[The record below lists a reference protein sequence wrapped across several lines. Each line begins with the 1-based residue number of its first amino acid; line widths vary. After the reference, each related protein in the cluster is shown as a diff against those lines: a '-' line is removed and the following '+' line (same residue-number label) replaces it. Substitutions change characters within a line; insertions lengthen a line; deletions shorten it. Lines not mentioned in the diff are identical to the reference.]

1 MGGMMAMPLSK
12 AAEVLAGRCV
22 SADVLFRGV
31 STDTRQLRQGNLFV
45 ALQGPHHDGHDYLEA
60 ARERGA
66 VAAAVSRITN
76 ASLPLLEVD
85 DTRLA
90 LGRLAA
96 YWRAQFTLPVV
107 AVTGSNGKTTVR
119 SMTHAILSLAGRT
132 LATQGNL
139 NNDIGL
145 PLTLFR
151 LGPEDRYAV
160 LEMGANHPGE
170 IDYLAAIARPD
181 IAVVTNAGPAHLEGF
196 GDVAGVARAKGE
208 LFARLEAQGVAII
221 NADDRYAPL
230 WRELAA
236 RCRVVEFG
244 LQSDAAVHAR
254 WQGDVSGSQ
263 VSLFTPWGDTEFHLP
278 LPGRHNVMNALAA
291 STAALAAGAGLDA
304 VSQGLASLSPVA
316 GRFTVHRLPQG
327 ITVIDDTYNANPGSL
342 QAAIDV
348 LATAGGETWLVLG
361 DMGEL
366 GEGALELH
374 REAGNRARIAG
385 VDRLF
390 TLGDLSRAAAESFGG
405 NAAAFD
411 TPEELVT
418 ALREAV
424 HGGLHVLVKG
434 SRRMRMERVVEALGV
449 AAHDQLPA
457 RPGARQ

>member
-1 MGGMMAMPLSK
+1 MMAMQLSQ
-12 AAEVLAGRCV
+12 AADVMSGRRV
-22 SADVLFRGV
+22 SADVAFRGV
-31 STDTRQLRQGNLFV
+31 SIDTRQLQPGSLFV
-45 ALQGPHHDGHDYLEA
+45 ALRGSNHDGHDYLDA

-66 VAAAVSRITN
+66 AAAVVSRVPKT
-76 ASLPLLEVD
+76 ALPLIEVA
-85 DTRLA
+85 DTRHA

-96 YWRAQFTLPVV
+96 SWRSTFTLPVV

-119 SMTHAILSLAGRT
+119 SMTHAILSRVGRT

-145 PLTLFR
+145 PLTLVG
-151 LGPEDRYAV
+151 LAPEDRFAV

-170 IDYLAAIARPD
+170 IDYLASIAQPG

-208 LFARLEAQGVAII
+208 LFARLGAQGVAII

-230 WRELAA
+230 WRDLAA
-236 RCRVVEFG
+236 HCRVLEFG
-244 LQSDAAVHAR
+244 LQGDAAVRAAWR
-254 WQGDVSGSQ
+254 GDVDGSRIAL
-263 VSLFTPWGDTEFHLP
+263 VTPWGDAEIHLP

-304 VSQGLASLSPVA
+304 VVGGLESLSPVD

-348 LATAGGETWLVLG
+348 LAIAGGETWLVLG

-366 GEGALELH
+366 GPGARELH
-374 REAGNRARIAG
+374 AEAGRRARAAG

-390 TLGDLSRAAAESFGG
+390 TLGALSRAAAESFGSG
-405 NAAAFD
+405 AAEAFD
-411 TPEELVT
+411 TVDGLVA
-418 ALREAV
+418 ALRRQA
-424 HGGLHVLVKG
+424 HDGLHVLVKG
-434 SRRMRMERVVEALGV
+434 SRRMRMERVVQALGV
-449 AAHDQLPA
+449 TA
-457 RPGARQ
+457 GASGRH